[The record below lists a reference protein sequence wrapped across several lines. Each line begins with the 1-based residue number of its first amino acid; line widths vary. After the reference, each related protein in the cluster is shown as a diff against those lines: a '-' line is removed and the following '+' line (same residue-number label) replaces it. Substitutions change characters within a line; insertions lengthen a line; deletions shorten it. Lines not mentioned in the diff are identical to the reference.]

1 MDASNY
7 VKEGLAED
15 WSELASKETFLR
27 LIQQLQ
33 RGYHI
38 ESRIKEEFHI
48 QMASL
53 DKRPTLREGT
63 FETLRKDTL
72 L

>member
-1 MDASNY
+1 MDATIY
-7 VKEGLAED
+7 IKEGLGEE

-38 ESRIKEEFHI
+38 ESRIKE
-48 QMASL
+48 
-53 DKRPTLREGT
+53 
-63 FETLRKDTL
+63 
-72 L
+72 